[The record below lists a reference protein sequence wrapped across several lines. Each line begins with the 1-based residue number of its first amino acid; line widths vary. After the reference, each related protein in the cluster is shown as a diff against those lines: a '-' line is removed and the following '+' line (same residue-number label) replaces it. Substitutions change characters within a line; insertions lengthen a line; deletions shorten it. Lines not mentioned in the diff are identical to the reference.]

1 MSEVSVF
8 ATAGLPTVTDLAAS
22 LRGMA
27 AGASGG
33 SVLLKMAKNGDWIFG
48 SDQTTV
54 EPDSEWAINPFSFVH
69 GYIAWGDGEVLGEA
83 MGPIARP
90 KPEVGEAPA
99 AAKRGWEDQ
108 VGLSVKCVSGDDEGM
123 EARFSVT
130 SVGGKKAVQAVAL
143 AIAAQ
148 VEVDPTNPVPVVV
161 LRKGHYQHKSY
172 GRIFTPEFEVVRWV
186 SMEGRAPAQPV
197 DDDAPPK
204 ASAAETAEGRRYLS
218 KAADAL
224 LASDTPRAR
233 RRVV

>member
-8 ATAGLPTVTDLAAS
+8 ATAGLPTVNDLAAS

-27 AGASGG
+27 AGAGSGS

-54 EPDSEWAINPFSFVH
+54 EPNAEWAINPFSFVH

-108 VGLSVKCVSGDDEGM
+108 VGLSVKCVSGTDDGL

-148 VEVDPTNPVPVVV
+148 VEVDATNPVPVVV

-172 GRIFTPEFEVVRWV
+172 GRIYTPEFEVVRWIA
-186 SMEGRAPAQPV
+186 MDGRSPAQAAKDDAQPTSPPAEAAAPAQ
-197 DDDAPPK
+197 A
-204 ASAAETAEGRRYLS
+204 T
-218 KAADAL
+218 
-224 LASDTPRAR
+224 R

>member
-1 MSEVSVF
+1 MSEISVF

-22 LRGMA
+22 LRGLA
-27 AGASGG
+27 AGAGSG
-33 SVLLKMAKNGDWIFG
+33 SAVLLKMAKNGDWIFG

-54 EPDSEWAINPFSFVH
+54 EPNAEWAINPFSFIH

-83 MGPIARP
+83 MGPIAKP

-108 VGLSVKCVSGDDEGM
+108 VGLSVKCVSGADEGM
-123 EARFSVT
+123 EARFTVT

-148 VEVDPTNPVPVVV
+148 VEVDSTNPVPVVL

-172 GRIFTPEFEVVRWV
+172 GRIYTPEFEVVRWIA
-186 SMEGRAPAQPV
+186 MDGRSPAQAAKGDTPPTSPPAEAAAPAQ
-197 DDDAPPK
+197 A
-204 ASAAETAEGRRYLS
+204 T
-218 KAADAL
+218 
-224 LASDTPRAR
+224 R

>member
-8 ATAGLPTVTDLAAS
+8 ATAGLPTVTNLAAS

-27 AGASGG
+27 AGAGSGS

-54 EPDSEWAINPFSFVH
+54 EPNAEWAINPFSFIH
-69 GYIAWGDGEVLGEA
+69 GYIAWGDGEVLAEA

-108 VGLSVKCVSGDDEGM
+108 VGLSVKCVSGTDDGL

-148 VEVDPTNPVPVVV
+148 VEVDATNPVPVVV

-172 GRIFTPEFEVVRWV
+172 GRIYTPEFEVVRWIA
-186 SMEGRAPAQPV
+186 MDGREPTASAPASRVAEPLPTMPSEPAPAQ
-197 DDDAPPK
+197 A
-204 ASAAETAEGRRYLS
+204 T
-218 KAADAL
+218 
-224 LASDTPRAR
+224 R